1 MRIRL
6 FSLLRG
12 LVLILSSPG
21 SLVIGEWVISVWVS
35 VEVCVMIVFIQPVF
49 PLNLDYNVIAIL
61 INFCANNRVICLEV
75 FFGYAVQII
84 TCVICALEVG
94 NITSMTPK

>member
-1 MRIRL
+1 M
-6 FSLLRG
+6 
-12 LVLILSSPG
+12 
-21 SLVIGEWVISVWVS
+21 VIGERAIPVWVS
-35 VEVCVMIVFIQPVF
+35 VEVCAMIVFIQPVF
-49 PLNLDYNVIAIL
+49 PANPNDDVFAIL

-94 NITSMTPK
+94 NITFNDT